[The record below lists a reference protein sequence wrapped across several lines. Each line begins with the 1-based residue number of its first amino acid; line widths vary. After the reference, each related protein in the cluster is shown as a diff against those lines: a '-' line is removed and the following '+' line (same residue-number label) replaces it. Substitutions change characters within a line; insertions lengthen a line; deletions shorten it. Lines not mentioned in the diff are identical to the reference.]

1 MTGGTNAG
9 KTLPLKASS
18 SSLNSQNQV
27 GNLPCISTLKTLG
40 PCRSPVLRD
49 LARLALG
56 TEDIHNLNVSCSQQY
71 CTFISIIL
79 YPREYLIN
87 DSYLVSIGNVIIS
100 ERHSFHFDSNR
111 FFVLPRE
118 DGKATLMLFS
128 CALTHMF
135 LISAAAWRLSM

>member
-56 TEDIHNLNVSCSQQY
+56 TEDIHDLNVSRFQQY
-71 CTFISIIL
+71 RRLISIIL
-79 YPREYLIN
+79 YPCEYLIN
-87 DSYLVSIGNVIIS
+87 DLYLVSIGNVIIS
-100 ERHSFHFDSNR
+100 QRHPSHFDSSP
-111 FFVLPRE
+111 FFVL
-118 DGKATLMLFS
+118 T
-128 CALTHMF
+128 
-135 LISAAAWRLSM
+135 